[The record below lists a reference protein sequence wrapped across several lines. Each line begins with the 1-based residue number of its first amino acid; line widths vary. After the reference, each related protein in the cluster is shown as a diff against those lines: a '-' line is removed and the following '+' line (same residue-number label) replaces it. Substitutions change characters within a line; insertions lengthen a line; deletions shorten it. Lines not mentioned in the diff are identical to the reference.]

1 VIEERREQRERERT
15 SCGILAIYLSACIDQ
30 QTAIFIH
37 IIYLAGSYILHMMEN
52 NQLCRIYIYV
62 RVQKLWKLF
71 SDR

>member
-1 VIEERREQRERERT
+1 VIEERRKQSERERT

-37 IIYLAGSYILHMMEN
+37 YIPGLKLHTTYDGKQPTMSYT
-52 NQLCRIYIYV
+52 YI

-71 SDR
+71 CDR